1 MIINKCCTNL
11 NAHKNQPFLKA
22 KYILWYHTNYQH
34 PNASI
39 RIIQYCM
46 FYNCVTNNT
55 TLKIQIPSIC

>member
-39 RIIQYCM
+39 RIEYCM